1 MLHVNTS
8 EGEEGTFLAQDTA
21 CLALGARE
29 AELLRDLVSSI
40 VSPPQRT
47 RELETKVQQD
57 LSSFP
62 QVYIHC
68 ACGGEQSPA
77 VVEESHSPT
86 PSKTTGF

>member
-1 MLHVNTS
+1 MLHVKKS

-21 CLALGARE
+21 CLALGARKV
-29 AELLRDLVSSI
+29 ELLRDLVSSV
-40 VSPPQRT
+40 VSRPQRT
-47 RELETKVQQD
+47 RELETKFQQD

-68 ACGGEQSPA
+68 ACGREQSPV

-86 PSKTTGF
+86 PSKTTRF